1 MRLWINRGFSI
12 RELAPMM
19 LAADPDLELFMSE
32 RQLPAVSR
40 RVTGLPEPESVAEV
54 AQIVAERKIDKV
66 WPQRRHALFAD
77 ALGPER
83 LELPAG
89 TDALA
94 TIASKADFATTLANW
109 ADDSALPTE
118 RFATLAEFDAAT
130 ARFAPFGS
138 LCVKPEIGVFG
149 HGFWQLVPGTALS
162 QLAEPDRRE
171 IDPAAFRW
179 LVAEAERSGTLIP
192 HVLMPWL
199 PGPEVSIDLLMW
211 RGEVLHGVARTKT
224 DIGVQHIA
232 NDHAMLPHAAMLAG
246 RFGLNGLASIQ
257 YRKAVDGS
265 WRVLEINPRA
275 AGGIVNSELAG
286 ARLVESW
293 TRLLTGRLK
302 PAEVP
307 RPSIDAI
314 VQVGERRELAIPVQ
328 VAA

>member
-1 MRLWINRGFSI
+1 
-12 RELAPMM
+12 MM
-19 LAADPDLELFMSE
+19 LAADPDLELFMNE
-32 RQLPAVSR
+32 RQLPASSG
-40 RVTGLPEPESVAEV
+40 RVTGLPEPETAIEAAQMVADY
-54 AQIVAERKIDKV
+54 RIDIV

-77 ALGPER
+77 ALPSDR
-83 LELPAG
+83 VELPAG

-94 TIASKADFATTLANW
+94 TIASKADFAAALANW
-109 ADDSALPTE
+109 ADDAALPTE
-118 RFATLAEFDAAT
+118 RFATLAEFDAAV

-138 LCVKPEIGVFG
+138 LCAKPEVGVFG
-149 HGFWQLVPGTALS
+149 HGFWHLVPGTALS

-179 LVAEAERSGTLIP
+179 LVAEAERSDTLIP

-199 PGPEVSIDLLMW
+199 PGPEVSMDLLMW
-211 RGEVLHGVARTKT
+211 RGELLHGVARTKT

-232 NDHAMLPHAAMLAG
+232 NDHVMLPHAAMLAG

-302 PAEVP
+302 PADVP
-307 RPSIDAI
+307 RPAVDAV

-328 VAA
+328 ARAA